1 MAQGGVKSASKAK
14 MQKSKRAPP
23 SNGIKK
29 KSKTKQEEIKKQI
42 KKQCTVATAAYIEGE
57 MLAKLKKD
65 GKPLHFL
72 KDAATTNTATS
83 GKASASNKK
92 DQKKKTTNK

>member
-1 MAQGGVKSASKAK
+1 MAQGGVKSASKNPK
-14 MQKSKRAPP
+14 MQKSKRAP

-42 KKQCTVATAAYIEGE
+42 KKQCTASTAAYIEGE

-72 KDAATTNTATS
+72 KDSTTNTTTN
-83 GKASASNKK
+83 GKASSNNKK